1 MNMILRI
8 DKTKLKISNGFTGFN
23 IFMARDFSNE
33 QLESLAKWC
42 VEQLK
47 MRAEGLIV

>member
-1 MNMILRI
+1 VIIMIVRL
-8 DKTKLKISNGFTGFN
+8 DKTKLKTSNGITGFN

-42 VEQLK
+42 IEQLK
-47 MRAEGLIV
+47 MRTE